1 MKVRLLSS
9 IVHRIDTISLGV
21 FHRQKFD
28 KKMTAPF
35 EMESD

>member
-1 MKVRLLSS
+1 MKLRLPLF
-9 IVHRIDTISLGV
+9 IVLTQSISLGV
-21 FHRQKFD
+21 FPRQKFD